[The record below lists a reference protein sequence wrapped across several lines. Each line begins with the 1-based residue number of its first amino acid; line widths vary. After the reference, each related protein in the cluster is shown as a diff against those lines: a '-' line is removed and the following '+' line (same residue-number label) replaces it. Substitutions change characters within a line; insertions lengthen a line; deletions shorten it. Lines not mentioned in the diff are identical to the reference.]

1 MGGYRG
7 NVYMFC
13 CRHLSDC
20 VCVGTADGKLICFEL
35 TEGKCVRVCV
45 CVCACVPLH
54 ACLSVCLFVCLF
66 VCVCACVCA
75 CKECIEIYY

>member
-7 NVYMFC
+7 NVCMFC

-35 TEGKCVRVCV
+35 TEG
-45 CVCACVPLH
+45 
-54 ACLSVCLFVCLF
+54 
-66 VCVCACVCA
+66 
-75 CKECIEIYY
+75 